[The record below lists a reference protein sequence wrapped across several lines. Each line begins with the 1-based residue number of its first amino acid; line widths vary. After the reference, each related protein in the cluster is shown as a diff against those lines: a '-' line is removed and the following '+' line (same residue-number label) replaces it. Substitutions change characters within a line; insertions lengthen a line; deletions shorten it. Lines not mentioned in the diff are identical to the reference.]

1 MCGIAGQ
8 IGREEALRRCAES
21 GVYEN
26 MLDTLRRR
34 GPDQDGQYMD
44 ENAVLLHARLAIVD
58 LAGGRQPMALGGS
71 SPDDVLVYNGELYNT
86 VELREQLEGMGHRFT
101 GYSDT
106 EVVLHSYAA
115 WGNNVL
121 KNSTAFL
128 PLPCGSPGESGSF
141 LPVTAL
147 G

>member
-115 WGNNVL
+115 WGEQCVEKFNGIF
-121 KNSTAFL
+121 AFARVGA
-128 PLPCGSPGESGSF
+128 PAKA
-141 LPVTAL
+141 AL
-147 G
+147 SCP